1 MNNDMCEVLLAKYAC
16 AGTEVTTGVILLVF
30 KPLQNV

>member
-1 MNNDMCEVLLAKYAC
+1 MNNDMCEVLAKYAC
-16 AGTEVTTGVILLVF
+16 AGTEVITGVILLVF